1 MPLMPGPCTTVG
13 NAPPTLMDAY
23 VKYDTISTASVANP
37 NEPIWVLTDLK
48 KYSLS
53 VILRKF
59 DKIPISLFPRRSFS
73 PKICA

>member
-1 MPLMPGPCTTVG
+1 MPLMPGSCTTVG

-37 NEPIWVLTDLK
+37 NESIWVLTDLK

-53 VILRKF
+53 VIL
-59 DKIPISLFPRRSFS
+59 ISDN
-73 PKICA
+73 KV